1 MKNPTYAP
9 LPSDYDIN
17 KVLQPDISPP
27 VGSVVEK
34 KYQPIPENY
43 QVPGYVEPVSVPKD
57 VGKGFVSGLTE
68 GAAMIPGATSEM
80 LQLPEKLPAYAT
92 LGSMWLAQKLGLM
105 PPDTMENAQ
114 KVIAEG
120 RQAVGRNEAEKEGQV
135 DYVMGIP
142 FPTAQGSLD
151 LAKRNN
157 LTYTYDPKTTAG
169 SWTKNVASFIPQA
182 AVPMGEATYGQRL
195 LSNTTAG
202 LGASTAK
209 EALKGTDYEAPA
221 EIIGGVIGGGTGA
234 IGASILNARSEA
246 MVKRRAEALAARV
259 AQEAVPNPNATA
271 ANIANLTGPNAPEFL
286 PGVRPTTAQ
295 LVDEPEVTAFAR
307 EMERHG
313 RETSDP
319 IHTERMAQENV
330 NRDIVQGEVPKLPD
344 LVRSK
349 VPNAIDLNSSYGITG
364 VNPQGAASEKT
375 ASIVSVLEKKADDAA
390 NKAWKNPALVN
401 AGIFKDRSV
410 GILDDFIEN
419 LDPVSR
425 EAFPSDIKG
434 LVDAVRKE
442 AGNTVPFESL
452 QNLRS
457 LVLAK
462 ARSAFNSPT
471 PIKSAD
477 LYGFADQIDKVLSDP
492 SNVRFNNQTAID
504 AWKVARQATK
514 DYKDMFDVGIIKQ
527 MVSEQAAGMPKLAP
541 ESVLNKALTGNNA
554 GQNVRQI
561 RDLVGTA
568 ADEHIGDWMVGQLT
582 KNGSDIT
589 ITPEKVSAFMAKPS
603 NASILQEVPDLRAR
617 LESIAAKAGESAEQ
631 SMQRQFQERL
641 ADAVRGGSP
650 RALVNFVDAHA
661 DDLNRIVTDPN
672 DRRYISAL
680 RNSAALV
687 QSLPSGRMT
696 GTRSLDMLS
705 NGNIM
710 SLLYG
715 RATGAI
721 SNATIGAVGG
731 AIAAKAAGVTGGLAA
746 PVTGA
751 LLSATNTPKS
761 VVDKLSEMTS
771 GFFLKN
777 TKEKTFEILQ
787 EAARDPELMKM
798 LLMKPTAQNITWLE
812 KYLGRTGKY
821 MVKTGRAI
829 RASITPIARSQF
841 PMASR
846 GYDQEDQEDREG
858 RARGGR
864 TGSKAEQLFRDLK
877 RRKIMISNK
886 TEQMLSMPDDV
897 IVQALDAA
905 KR

>member
-68 GAAMIPGATSEM
+68 GAAMTPGATSEM

-114 KVIAEG
+114 KAIAEG
-120 RQAVGRNEAEKEGQV
+120 RQAVGRNEAERKGQV

-157 LTYTYDPKTTAG
+157 LTYSYDPKTTAG

-286 PGVRPTTAQ
+286 HGVRPTTAQ

-344 LVRSK
+344 LVKSK
-349 VPNAIDLNSSYGITG
+349 VPNVIDLEGSYGLQG
-364 VNPQGAASEKT
+364 VNPQGDASRNT
-375 ASIVSVLEKKADDAA
+375 HALVSVLEKNASDAA
-390 NKAWKNPALVN
+390 NNAWKNPALVN
-401 AGIFKDRSV
+401 AGVFKDKVLGHIDDYLDMVEPVGRGQIKSELGKTINAIRS
-410 GILDDFIEN
+410 
-419 LDPVSR
+419 
-425 EAFPSDIKG
+425 
-434 LVDAVRKE
+434 E
-442 AGNTVPFESL
+442 AGNTVPLESL
-452 QNLRS
+452 QRLRS
-457 LVLAK
+457 EVLSLV
-462 ARSAFNSPT
+462 RSAGRRTEN
-471 PIKSAD
+471 
-477 LYGFADQIDKVLSDP
+477 QINVGAFSEFGEEIAKILNDP
-492 SNVRFNNQTAID
+492 SNIRFNNQTAID
-504 AWKVARQATK
+504 AWNKARQATK
-514 DYKDMFDVGIIKQ
+514 NYHDTFGSGFVKEIMAEGSSGSPKI
-527 MVSEQAAGMPKLAP
+527 AAEA
-541 ESVLNKALTGNNA
+541 VLNKALTGNNA
-554 GQNVRQI
+554 GQNVREV
-561 RDLVGTA
+561 RNLLGTN

-589 ITPEKVSAFMAKPS
+589 ITPEKVAAFMAKPS
-603 NASILQEVPDLRAR
+603 NASILQEVPDLRSR

-661 DDLNRIVTDPN
+661 DDLERIVTDPD

-787 EAARDPELMKM
+787 EAARDPELMRI
-798 LLMKPTAQNITWLE
+798 LLTKPNPDNMSRLE
-812 KYLGRTGKY
+812 KYLGRAGTAL
-821 MVKTGRAI
+821 TA
-829 RASITPIARSQF
+829 TTRSQI

-846 GYDQEDQEDREG
+846 GYNQEDREG